1 VSRTINALTGE
12 MTKGKSPFYPGQP
25 VPIEL
30 FVGRASEINRILTR
44 GAGQVALGK
53 PVAMYI
59 QGEYGIGKSS
69 IAAYVQAA
77 AEQQNGLHAIY
88 ATMGGVSNL
97 TEVSAS
103 VLEGTLRSEA
113 LNPRRS
119 EKIRDLL
126 GKYIGKQE
134 LFGFSIDLTALR
146 HDAPNFSTPFGML
159 GFLSEVFA
167 RLKATDTKGLFLVLD
182 EINGVTADPLFAH
195 FIKGLVDNNSI
206 AKEPLPLLLLLC
218 GTEERRREMIA
229 AHQPIDR
236 IFDVIQIDPLNDA
249 EMEEFFSKAFSSAQ
263 ISVEPGAL
271 KILTHYSAGFPKIM
285 HLIGD
290 SAFWLDKDGKI
301 DEDDAIEAAIAA
313 AEEVGRKYVDQQIYK
328 ALQSSDYRSILAKVG
343 ELSASRMNFQ
353 REEVVKGLSQDQ
365 KRKFDNFLQKMKTLN
380 VIRSGDVRGEY
391 IFNIRMVRFYIW
403 LKTRRDQGAKG
414 GSPPS

>member
-1 VSRTINALTGE
+1 
-12 MTKGKSPFYPGQP
+12 
-25 VPIEL
+25 
-30 FVGRASEINRILTR
+30 
-44 GAGQVALGK
+44 
-53 PVAMYI
+53 
-59 QGEYGIGKSS
+59 
-69 IAAYVQAA
+69 
-77 AEQQNGLHAIY
+77 
-88 ATMGGVSNL
+88 
-97 TEVSAS
+97 
-103 VLEGTLRSEA
+103 
-113 LNPRRS
+113 
-119 EKIRDLL
+119 
-126 GKYIGKQE
+126 
-134 LFGFSIDLTALR
+134 
-146 HDAPNFSTPFGML
+146 
-159 GFLSEVFA
+159 
-167 RLKATDTKGLFLVLD
+167 
-182 EINGVTADPLFAH
+182 
-195 FIKGLVDNNSI
+195 
-206 AKEPLPLLLLLC
+206 
-218 GTEERRREMIA
+218 MIA